1 VLYQLS
7 YLGQEFLPM
16 RRYFTRMEHACQA
29 LLFLGVDIQHICHPL
44 TVQGNGNF
52 IQSPGL

>member
-44 TVQGNGNF
+44 TVQGKW
-52 IQSPGL
+52 